1 MKRSLLVTAVASFFI
16 LAACNKTTD
25 ASKES
30 RWLVIYKY
38 DVAPGN
44 EVVWLTRTGTANSK
58 DLKDQSSAL
67 EYLSKHCDA
76 LRKAFEQEDPV
87 DYFCSTV
94 VFPGH
99 EPRMIDYK

>member
-1 MKRSLLVTAVASFFI
+1 MRQLVLTTALASI
-16 LAACNKTTD
+16 ALVAACGNKTDT
-25 ASKES
+25 SKAS

-76 LRKAFEQEDPV
+76 LRKAFAEEDPV
-87 DYFCSTV
+87 EYICSTV

-99 EPRMIDYK
+99 EPRMIDYQ